1 MINQPTHLDK
11 DSKRGVKNYTVHLLK
26 GTFDKEDAINL
37 ITKMIDAKIKYH
49 EEKIFKTDNE
59 EDIKMRKKRIRQLQK
74 ELYEVRVFIE
84 KQGKK
89 IELNADIVL

>member
-11 DSKRGVKNYTVHLLK
+11 DSKRGMKNYTVHLLK

-59 EDIKMRKKRIRQLQK
+59 EDIKMREKRIRQLQK

>member
-59 EDIKMRKKRIRQLQK
+59 EDIKMREKRIRQLQK